1 MRLEPMNGS
10 LELNYDIE
18 LLGISKVFVTTPAV
32 RDLTLQVE
40 RGIFFSLL
48 GPSGC
53 GKTTTLRL
61 IAGFEQPTTGRVMI
75 RGVDVAG
82 LPPYRRNVNT
92 VFQSYALF
100 PHMSVSDNV
109 AYGLRQR
116 HISRTEIR
124 RRVQEALE
132 MVRLVGVEAR
142 RPSEL
147 SGGQQ
152 QRVALARALV
162 NRPTVLL
169 LDEPLSALD
178 LKLRKEMQ
186 AELKTLQHT
195 VGITFI
201 YVTHDQ
207 EEALTL
213 SNRIAVMN
221 AGRLE
226 QEGTPAEVYER
237 PQTRFVADFIGLTNF
252 ITGTVRE
259 LHAYGSAGT
268 VSRQVVVS
276 TAIGEVIC
284 AGSQPEVT
292 NNERVTL
299 TLRPERVQV
308 VAPDISMDT
317 GWNVV
322 AGIVMQATFLG
333 AQHEYRVRVGG
344 TTGGQEITVRQ
355 PRSLRVGFEGLVYMT
370 IITPEIVIAI
380 ASLLYFVNLNIDL
393 GVQTMVVTH
402 AVYNTSIVALIVSAR
417 LAGMD
422 HTLEEASADLG
433 ATPLGTFWR
442 VTLPQLYP
450 AVLAGALLA
459 FTFSFDD
466 FVLSF
471 FVSGVGSTTLPLNLF
486 SRLRF
491 GVSPV
496 INAVA
501 ATMLSLTLTAI
512 VVAQLVLRQGTRR
525 TQAVRVNGVAGG

>member
-1 MRLEPMNGS
+1 MGSELANGAS
-10 LELNYDIE
+10 TPTYDVE
-18 LLGISKVFVTTPAV
+18 LLGIGKVFGTTSAV
-32 RDLTLQVE
+32 RDLTLRVE

-82 LPPYRRNVNT
+82 LTTYRRIVTT

-100 PHMSVSDNV
+100 PHLSVSDNV

-213 SNRIAVMN
+213 SNRIALIN
-221 AGRLE
+221 AGQLE
-226 QEGTPAEVYER
+226 QEGTPTEVYER

-252 ITGTVRE
+252 IDGTVHESYMDRSDG
-259 LHAYGSAGT
+259 AS
-268 VSRQVVVS
+268 SKVVAVS
-276 TAIGEVIC
+276 TSIGEIIC
-284 AGSQPEVT
+284 GGQQPQVASG
-292 NNERVTL
+292 ERVTL
-299 TLRPERVQV
+299 TLRPEKLQV
-308 VAPDISMDT
+308 LAVETPAPGD
-317 GWNVV
+317 WN
-322 AGIVMQATFLG
+322 IVEGVITQATFLG
-333 AQHEYRVRVGG
+333 AQ
-344 TTGGQEITVRQ
+344 
-355 PRSLRVGFEGLVYMT
+355 
-370 IITPEIVIAI
+370 
-380 ASLLYFVNLNIDL
+380 
-393 GVQTMVVTH
+393 
-402 AVYNTSIVALIVSAR
+402 
-417 LAGMD
+417 
-422 HTLEEASADLG
+422 
-433 ATPLGTFWR
+433 
-442 VTLPQLYP
+442 
-450 AVLAGALLA
+450 
-459 FTFSFDD
+459 
-466 FVLSF
+466 
-471 FVSGVGSTTLPLNLF
+471 
-486 SRLRF
+486 
-491 GVSPV
+491 
-496 INAVA
+496 
-501 ATMLSLTLTAI
+501 
-512 VVAQLVLRQGTRR
+512 
-525 TQAVRVNGVAGG
+525 